1 MYLNSSQPDIEE
13 KISKSSF
20 NLHLQFTMPKE
31 RSRSKRGTR
40 KSDYH
45 LENDEVLQ
53 NESEGQSAGTH
64 AATDRRESLIEDQ
77 HVTTPRVL
85 HGQKT
90 LTGDCI
96 NYI

>member
-1 MYLNSSQPDIEE
+1 
-13 KISKSSF
+13 
-20 NLHLQFTMPKE
+20 MPKE

-40 KSDYH
+40 KSDHH

-53 NESEGQSAGTH
+53 NESEGQSCGNTRSNQSTGT
-64 AATDRRESLIEDQ
+64 LIEDQ
-77 HVTTPRVL
+77 HMTTPRVL

-96 NYI
+96 NYHLLVGSDVRYIRKD